1 MGWQQ
6 KDKVTTTVEER
17 ATKTRWEITSRH
29 VIACDGAK
37 SQVRKDLGIESEG
50 EDGCEYLQ
58 YV

>member
-37 SQVRKDLGIESEG
+37 SQVRKDLSIESEG